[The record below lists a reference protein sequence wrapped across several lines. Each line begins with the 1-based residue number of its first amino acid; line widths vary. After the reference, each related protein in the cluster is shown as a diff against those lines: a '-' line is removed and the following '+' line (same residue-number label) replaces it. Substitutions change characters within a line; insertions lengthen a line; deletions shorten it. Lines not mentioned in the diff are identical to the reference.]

1 MVISHSKKSLFILI
15 TMRKEITLEMDPEL
29 LEKIETSPFE
39 LEDLVDLNFCLTI
52 EINSLN
58 KLYKLQIKGIQ
69 KDLDI
74 LKEKNELYNDIWMAK
89 KRKIFILNKYK
100 EINKPLILFDILVNE
115 NNPDMYDV
123 EESKYSG
130 RLDEIDYFLSEYLE
144 EIQSMDRFSD

>member
-1 MVISHSKKSLFILI
+1 
-15 TMRKEITLEMDPEL
+15 MRKEITLEMDPEL

>member
-1 MVISHSKKSLFILI
+1 
-15 TMRKEITLEMDPEL
+15 MDPEL